1 MNQAPPVILSI
12 AGFDPT
18 SGAGTTADIK
28 TIAAHGCYGV
38 ACITALTVQS
48 TTGVRRVEPVPGKL
62 VRDTLRELLADM
74 PIAAVRIGMLASDEV
89 VAAVVDFLQAAKIP
103 HVVLDPILRSSSGSP
118 LLDKAGIERLQKQL
132 LPLVSVITPNI
143 DEAGALAGMKV
154 TNLEEMHAAA
164 AKLHKLGAR
173 QVIVTG
179 GHLEKAVD
187 LVSVAAAN
195 GTPPAQTEFGSD
207 RVRSTSTHGTGCAF
221 ATALAVNLAL
231 GKQLQDAAV
240 LAKAYVTQAIARAY
254 PLGKGAGP
262 VHHLFRMDE
271 QPRPAADAV
280 EPKH

>member
-89 VAAVVDFLQAAKIP
+89 VAAVVEFLQGAKIP

-195 GTPPAQTEFGSD
+195 GTPPAQIEFGSD
-207 RVRSTSTHGTGCAF
+207 RLRSSSTHGTGCAF

-231 GKQLQDAAV
+231 GKQLPDAAV
-240 LAKAYVTQAIARAY
+240 LAKAYVTKAIARAY

>member
-1 MNQAPPVILSI
+1 MNQTPPVILSI

-48 TTGVRRVEPVPGKL
+48 TTGVRRVEPVPAKL
-62 VRDTLRELLADM
+62 VRDTLRELAADM

-103 HVVLDPILRSSSGSP
+103 HVVLDPVLRSTSGSP
-118 LLDKAGIERLQKQL
+118 LLDKAGIERMQKQL

-143 DEAGALAGMKV
+143 EEAGALAGMKV

-187 LVSVAAAN
+187 LVSVAASN
-195 GTPPAQTEFGSD
+195 GTPPEQIEFGSD
-207 RVRSTSTHGTGCAF
+207 RLRSTSTHGTGCAF
-221 ATALAVNLAL
+221 ATALAVNLAQ

-240 LAKAYVTQAIARAY
+240 LAKAYVTKAIARAY
-254 PLGKGAGP
+254 PLGKGSGP